1 MNATSA
7 VVTQG
12 ILPVSERKQSR
23 VGAYHGLQA
32 RLALDRQTKK
42 DAFKLR
48 HLCYHSNGYIDAR
61 ANGEFSD
68 PYDAVPS
75 NKTVVIYKDARPVAS
90 VRVCAMDPL
99 SSNSKA
105 RDLPVTHVFP
115 EEFAGLL
122 KPAERAVEIN
132 RLVCHPDQSH
142 NQGLV
147 FILFRM
153 AGFMIQ
159 QHDPDLV
166 TSCVRSN
173 HVSFYKR
180 LRFEPIGSP
189 KEYTGLKFM
198 TSFLV
203 CRRESYEKVSKS
215 IPALS
220 ISPAARAGYSGLL
233 RGESVPVFG
242 NE

>member
-1 MNATSA
+1 MSA
-7 VVTQG
+7 ALTVAAQARLSAG
-12 ILPVSERKQSR
+12 ERKQSR
-23 VGAYHGLQA
+23 ASECRGLHA

-42 DAFKLR
+42 DAYKLR

-68 PYDAVPS
+68 PYDSVPS
-75 NKTVVIYKDARPVAS
+75 NTTVVIYKDARAVAS

-99 SSNSKA
+99 SKNPKA
-105 RDLPVTHVFP
+105 RHLPVAHVFP
-115 EEFAGLL
+115 DEFAGLL

-132 RLVCHPDQSH
+132 RLVCHPEQSH

-153 AGFMIQ
+153 AGHMIQ

-173 HVSFYKR
+173 HVNFYKR
-180 LRFEPIGSP
+180 LRFEPIGRP

-203 CRRESYEKVSKS
+203 CRRESYAKVSKA

-220 ISPAARAGYSGLL
+220 IDPAARATS
-233 RGESVPVFG
+233 
-242 NE
+242 

>member
-1 MNATSA
+1 MATGNEFD
-7 VVTQG
+7 V
-12 ILPVSERKQSR
+12 RSR
-23 VGAYHGLQA
+23 RRQVRGELQA

-61 ANGEFSD
+61 SNGEFSD

-75 NKTVVIYKDARPVAS
+75 NKTIVIYKEARPVAS
-90 VRVCAMDPL
+90 VRVCAMDP
-99 SSNSKA
+99 SSADPKA
-105 RDLPVTHVFP
+105 RHLPVTHVFP
-115 EEFAGLL
+115 DEFAGLL
-122 KPAERAVEIN
+122 QPTERAVEIN

-159 QHDPDLV
+159 QHNPDLV

-180 LRFEPIGSP
+180 LRFEAIGSP

-198 TSFLV
+198 TSLLI
-203 CRRESYEKVSKS
+203 CRRESYDKVSRA

-220 ISPAARAGYSGLL
+220 INQVARNGYDGLL
-233 RGESVPVFG
+233 RGESVSVFG